1 MDFDPLSFFEPDQN
15 EHHIENEIDIEE
27 EIPQNVNSAEKISGI
42 ENKKFEHDNID
53 KVNENES
60 ITQLLVLDLP
70 VVFSNIPYL
79 ILTTILRLFKPDQ
92 VKNFG
97 NNTNPSNLSE
107 LKSKSNDEI
116 TQILKS
122 KSVTIDQLKSLS
134 TFMNQNIDSLLTL
147 TRLPKI
153 DNSGL
158 TAFLTKIIAY
168 PFPNYSENERDSIYD
183 LASHVMTA
191 NSAPALKGDTTRLVE
206 INGLSN
212 GILLYEPA
220 LTEDKIGNITWGAS
234 LELAKKII
242 QNSKSS
248 IWLPNDPKL
257 LETPILELGAGTGL
271 VTIILGILGYKT
283 ISTDLP
289 EIIDNLTKNIE
300 LNNLDCIKTTE
311 DEKTIDNSALINITS
326 LDWRSPNEFL
336 NRTSSPFGFNIVILS
351 DPVYSPSHP
360 YWVRDAVESVL
371 SKSTDSKLVFMV
383 GRRDRFEDVRDC
395 LWQLMINMGL
405 KLIHSEI
412 VNGWD
417 DYGVLQYDYKVFGW
431 NT

>member
-1 MDFDPLSFFEPDQN
+1 MDFDPLSFFEPDKN
-15 EHHIENEIDIEE
+15 EQYIENDIEIKE
-27 EIPQNVNSAEKISGI
+27 EISIPKNMNLSESPS
-42 ENKKFEHDNID
+42 E
-53 KVNENES
+53 NENF
-60 ITQLLVLDLP
+60 TQLSVLDLP
-70 VVFSNIPYL
+70 VAFANIPYS
-79 ILTTILRLFKPDQ
+79 ILTTILSLFKPEQ

-97 NNTNPSNLSE
+97 NNIDNSNLSK
-107 LKSKSNDEI
+107 LKSKNNNQI
-116 TQILKS
+116 TQFLNS
-122 KSVTIDQLKSLS
+122 KSITINQLQSLS
-134 TFMNQNIDSLLTL
+134 TFMNQDIDSILTL
-147 TRLPKI
+147 TQLPKS
-153 DNSGL
+153 DSSGL

-168 PFPNYSENERDSIYD
+168 PFSNYSESEKDAIYD

-242 QNSKSS
+242 IENSKSS
-248 IWLPNDPKL
+248 IWLPNNPNCLK
-257 LETPILELGAGTGL
+257 TPILELGAGTGL

-300 LNNLDCIKTTE
+300 LNNLSCIKTTLN
-311 DEKTIDNSALINITS
+311 EKLNDNSKLIHVTS

-336 NRTSSPFGFNIVILS
+336 NRTSYLNGYNIVILS

-360 YWVRDAVESVL
+360 YWVRDTVECVL
-371 SKSTDSKLVFMV
+371 SKSKDSKLVFMV
-383 GRRDRFEDVRDC
+383 GRRDRFEDVREC
-395 LWQLMINMGL
+395 LWQLMIDMGL

-417 DYGVLQYDYKVFGW
+417 DYGVLQYDYKIFEW